1 MKLLIVDDEPRIRQV
16 VKEYAS
22 VSGYETDEASDGME
36 AVEKASSNNYD
47 LILMD
52 IMMPY
57 LNGIDAA
64 EKIKSK
70 KEDTSI
76 LFLSAKGEEYDK
88 LAAFGVGADD
98 YVTKPFSP
106 KELMARINAIL
117 KRNEKKHQVYN
128 FDTLCIDMTSRKVL
142 IDGTEI
148 KLSPKEY
155 DLLFYLVI
163 NKNIA
168 LSREKL
174 LSNVWGYDFFGEDR
188 TVDTHIKTL
197 RSNLGKYRDCIV
209 TLRAV
214 GYKFEYD
221 ENK

>member
-1 MKLLIVDDEPRIRQV
+1 MKLLIVDDEPRIRAV
-16 VKEYAS
+16 VKEYAKA
-22 VSGYETDEASDGME
+22 SGYDVDEASDGME
-36 AVEKASSNNYD
+36 AVEKASNFNYD

-70 KEDTSI
+70 KEGTSI
-76 LFLSAKGEEYDK
+76 LFLSAKSEEYDK
-88 LAAFGVGADD
+88 LSAFGVGADD

-117 KRNEKKHQVYN
+117 KRNEKKHQVYK
-128 FDTLCIDMTSRKVL
+128 FDGLIIDMTARKVL
-142 IDGTEI
+142 IDGTEV

-197 RSNLGKYRDCIV
+197 RSNLGKYRDSIV

>member
-1 MKLLIVDDEPRIRQV
+1 MKLLIVDDEPKIRQV
-16 VKEYAS
+16 VKEYALA
-22 VSGYETDEASDGME
+22 SGYEVDEAADGME
-36 AVEKASSNNYD
+36 AIEKASNLKYD

-57 LNGIDAA
+57 VNGIEAA
-64 EKIKSK
+64 ERIKA
-70 KEDTSI
+70 KEIDSSI
-76 LFLSAKGEEYDK
+76 LFLSAKNEEYDK

-117 KRNEKKHQVYN
+117 NRNAKKHNVFN
-128 FDTLCIDMTSRKVL
+128 FGTLSIDMTARKVL
-142 IDGTEI
+142 IDNEEV

-155 DLLFYLVI
+155 DLLFYLVL

-168 LSREKL
+168 LSRQQL

-214 GYKFEYD
+214 GYKFEYN